1 MLITRNL
8 FDWNGKKSEKPTVN
22 AVNDNYENERTL
34 NFFERLYL
42 PDALKGMWYSFK
54 QMFQP
59 TFTLNY
65 PEEKWDPPAIFRGR
79 PVLVE
84 DHNKERC
91 VACGLCA
98 RACPPLAIS
107 MQAKET
113 EDDKERYPDFFEIN
127 MLRCIYCGYCEEV
140 CPEEAI
146 VMSQDYDIVFESR
159 EDAIYDKERLL
170 VPKEDLKD
178 RLDYL
183 KNYRNNQFGSFW
195 DFQEE
200 NNIHSVRDRDRDW
213 NTGLSLVDMIEQQE
227 KNDSTPASNSWS

>member
-1 MLITRNL
+1 MHENL
-8 FDWNGKKSEKPTVN
+8 EQPVVN
-22 AVNDNYENERTL
+22 TLSKDYRRERKLSFLEN
-34 NFFERLYL
+34 LYL
-42 PDALKGMWYSFK
+42 PEICKALWYSLKEFFAPK
-54 QMFQP
+54 
-59 TFTLNY
+59 FTMLY

-84 DHNKERC
+84 DNGKERC

-107 MQAKET
+107 MQAN
-113 EDDKERYPDFFEIN
+113 EDIEDPKERYPDFFEIN

-146 VMSQDYDIVFESR
+146 VMSKDYDIVFESR
-159 EDAIYDKERLL
+159 DEAVYDMERLL
-170 VPKEDLKD
+170 VPKEDVKD

-183 KNYRNNQFGSFW
+183 KNYRNRQFGQFW

-200 NNIHSVRDRDRDW
+200 NNIHSVRDRDKEW
-213 NTGLSLVDMIEQQE
+213 NTGLSLVDMLEQQK
-227 KNDSTPASNSWS
+227 KNDATSAKSDWKR

>member
-1 MLITRNL
+1 MAKNL
-8 FDWNGKKSEKPTVN
+8 EQPVLNALNKNYKK
-22 AVNDNYENERTL
+22 ERKL
-34 NFFERLYL
+34 NFLESLYL
-42 PDALKGMWYSFK
+42 PEIFKGLWYSFK

-59 TFTLNY
+59 TFTMSY

-84 DHNKERC
+84 DHGKERC

-107 MQAKET
+107 MQAEET
-113 EDDKERYPDFFEIN
+113 DDDKERYPAFFEIN

-159 EDAIYDKERLL
+159 EEAVYDKSRLL
-170 VPKEDLKD
+170 VDKEELKD

-183 KNYRNNQFGSFW
+183 KTYKNNQFGTFW

-213 NTGLSLVDMIEQQE
+213 NTGLSLVDMIQQQ
-227 KNDSTPASNSWS
+227 KDNDAAPASKTWK

>member
-1 MLITRNL
+1 MS
-8 FDWNGKKSEKPTVN
+8 FDQPSVN
-22 AVNDNYENERTL
+22 AINKEYKRERKL
-34 NFFERLYL
+34 SFMERIYL
-42 PDALKGMWYSFK
+42 PEIFKGLWFSFK
-54 QMFQP
+54 QMFAP
-59 TFTLNY
+59 TVTMSY
-65 PEEKWDPPAIFRGR
+65 PEERWDPPSIFRGR

-84 DHNKERC
+84 DNGQERC

-107 MQAKET
+107 MQANENS
-113 EDDKERYPDFFEIN
+113 DDPKERYPDFFEIN
-127 MLRCIYCGYCEEV
+127 MLRCIYCGFCEEV

-146 VMSQDYDIVFESR
+146 VMSKDYDIVFESR

-170 VPKEDLKD
+170 VPKEDLKE

-183 KNYRNNQFGSFW
+183 KEYRNGQFGSFW

-213 NTGLSLVDMIEQQE
+213 NTGLSLVDMLEQQK
-227 KNDSTPASNSWS
+227 KNDQTKAASRWSA

>member
-1 MLITRNL
+1 MAKIENL
-8 FDWNGKKSEKPTVN
+8 DQPRAN
-22 AVNDNYENERTL
+22 ALNKNYARERKL
-34 NFFERLYL
+34 SFLESLYL
-42 PDALKGMWYSFK
+42 PEIFKGLWYTLK

-59 TFTLNY
+59 TVTLQY

-84 DHNKERC
+84 DDGKERC

-107 MQAKET
+107 MQAN
-113 EDDKERYPDFFEIN
+113 EDAEDPKERYPDFFEIN

-146 VMSQDYDIVFESR
+146 VMSKDYDIVFESR
-159 EDAIYDKERLL
+159 EEAIYDKQRLL
-170 VPKEDLKD
+170 VPKEDLKE
-178 RLDYL
+178 RLDFLREY
-183 KNYRNNQFGSFW
+183 KNRQFGKFW

-200 NNIHSVRDRDRDW
+200 NNIHSVRDRDREF
-213 NTGLSLVDMIEQQE
+213 NSGLSLVEMLEQQ
-227 KNDSTPASNSWS
+227 KHNDNVQADSDWVR